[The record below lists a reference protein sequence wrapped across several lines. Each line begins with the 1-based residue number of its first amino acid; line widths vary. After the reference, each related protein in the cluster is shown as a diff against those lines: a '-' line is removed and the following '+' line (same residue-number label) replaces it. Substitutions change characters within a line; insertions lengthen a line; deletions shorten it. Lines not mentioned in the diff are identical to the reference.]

1 VSLIDFSKKIV
12 PNFSNN
18 SGDSKSAFGNA
29 GSDLNNQLG
38 AAGQTR
44 INTDN
49 VAGANSTSGFSSSQT
64 GSNGTQ
70 QGQPELERVYT
81 DTNKSEEQVG
91 TNINEDNPVGGKAL
105 PQFTGRT
112 SVINPYHLVRYHS
125 LKKQDS
131 ENSPELTKLGVPN
144 EDTNYNGLAD
154 NPAYKN
160 PSTSFIIY
168 HFNEGPGKKLY
179 ERKYS
184 YSDFLYLKH
193 YHPFNNNR
201 LITLRRY
208 MIPVYDECRVAI
220 KDATPDL
227 RRPIAQAFT
236 YLDYSN
242 NSLNTLTKMTV
253 QINTKDIKGA
263 GVDSN
268 STPTTLTEAADV
280 LGLKD
285 STGVL
290 VSDATQ
296 QVGIKMLSLLS
307 GQTAQD
313 KFSSWTSA
321 YDPWSNGPLQ
331 DLVYGPVN
339 VITGAKIRGRG
350 LTFSHIGDLKIQ
362 FEYSSKTIEHVNQ
375 KAVMLDIFSNMLAL
389 TYNHALFWGGENR
402 FLIDRANFPL
412 VRAEA
417 MYQFLKNKNIS
428 DASQNVAGSASTIFS
443 NIENIFKSVSS
454 GNLGEIFSNQ
464 NIEGIKSF
472 FTQYA
477 LLENDKLKNFQKSI
491 LEGTKAE
498 LTGAPSGEWHLQ
510 VGNPFAPIM
519 MLGNLWCTQ
528 CDFEFN
534 NELSIDDFPT
544 ELKFTCTLKPG
555 RERDASDVQS
565 IFNSGGGRIYYPR
578 QSGVDVN
585 ASSSTFNTEGTVGTK
600 SDQALGATNR
610 FSVDRSGERTSDL
623 VKTKTENK
631 YATSLFKPIK
641 TFIGNRGT
649 NSGQYGP

>member
-1 VSLIDFSKKIV
+1 VFGNNIIQ
-12 PNFSNN
+12 NFVNN
-18 SGDSKSAFGNA
+18 SGDSKSALGSA
-29 GSDLNNQLG
+29 GSDLNKQIG
-38 AAGQTR
+38 AAGETR
-44 INTDN
+44 IATDN
-49 VAGANSTSGFSSSQT
+49 VAGSNYTSGYDPNRARQA
-64 GSNGTQ
+64 GPTQ
-70 QGQPELERVYT
+70 GNPVEIERIYNPDNKKLE
-81 DTNKSEEQVG
+81 NVG
-91 TNINEDNPVGGKAL
+91 TNINEEQANTKKKDKN
-105 PQFTGRT
+105 FTGFT
-112 SVINPYHLVRYHS
+112 SVINPYHLVRIHS
-125 LKKQDS
+125 LNMS
-131 ENSPELTKLGVPN
+131 TAENPVDFSSLGVAN
-144 EDTNYNGLAD
+144 EDTDYTGLA
-154 NPAYKN
+154 NSKAYKN

-168 HFNEGPGKKLY
+168 HFNEGPGKNLY

-220 KDATPDL
+220 KDATPEL
-227 RRPIAQAFT
+227 RRPIAQAFS
-236 YLDYSN
+236 YLDYSS

-253 QINTKDIKGA
+253 NIKTKNISGA
-263 GVDSN
+263 GVGNNTNDTTTLKEAANILGLNGDTTSN
-268 STPTTLTEAADV
+268 S
-280 LGLKD
+280 
-285 STGVL
+285 
-290 VSDATQ
+290 
-296 QVGIKMLSLLS
+296 VGIKMLSLLS
-307 GQTAQD
+307 GQADETNF
-313 KFSSWTSA
+313 KTWTSA

-339 VITGAKIRGRG
+339 VITGAEIRDRG

-417 MYQFLKNKNIS
+417 MYQFLKNKNIA
-428 DASQNVAGSASTIFS
+428 DAGKNVAGSASTAFKSIQ
-443 NIENIFKSVSS
+443 NIFDEVTKGNIGQILSNKNLTSV
-454 GNLGEIFSNQ
+454 
-464 NIEGIKSF
+464 KSF

-477 LLENDKLKNFQKSI
+477 LLENDSLKNYQKTI

-498 LTGAPSGEWHLQ
+498 LTGAPTGEWHLQ

-534 NELSIDDFPT
+534 NELSVDDFPT

-555 RERDASDVQS
+555 RQRDASDIQS

-578 QSGVDVN
+578 ESGIDVN
-585 ASSSTFNTEGTVGTK
+585 ASSSTYNTEGIVGIK
-600 SDQALGATNR
+600 SDQAEGATNR
-610 FSVDRSGERTSDL
+610 FSVDRNGEKVSDL

-641 TFIGNRGT
+641 TIINK
-649 NSGQYGP
+649 